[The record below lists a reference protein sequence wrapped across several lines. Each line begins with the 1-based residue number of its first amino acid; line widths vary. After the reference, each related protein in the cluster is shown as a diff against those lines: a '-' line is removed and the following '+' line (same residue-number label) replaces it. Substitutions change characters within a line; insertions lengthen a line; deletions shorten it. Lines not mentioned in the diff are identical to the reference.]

1 MQDRKEHQMKRL
13 LLITVIGILFLFHSS
28 IIVFA
33 QASKPPKK
41 TPELLSQGKK
51 LYDQNCA
58 VCHGA
63 KGDGKGPAGIAL
75 KPPPRTFNIPLNQWT
90 YSKGDP
96 NKVFDVIT
104 KGIPNTAMVKWDQ
117 LSEQERWALVY
128 TVVEFGSPKATPK
141 KK

>member
-1 MQDRKEHQMKRL
+1 MKRFL
-13 LLITVIGILFLFHSS
+13 WIVIGSLFLLSS
-28 IIVFA
+28 LSTA
-33 QASKPPKK
+33 LGQAPKMPKK

-51 LYDQNCA
+51 LYEQNCA
-58 VCHGA
+58 LCHGA
-63 KGDGKGPAGIAL
+63 NGDGKGPAGVAF
-75 KPPPRTFNIPLNQWT
+75 KPPPRTFNTPLNQWT

-96 NKVFDVIT
+96 QKVFDIIT

-128 TVVEFGSPKATPK
+128 FVVNFAGPKAPPK